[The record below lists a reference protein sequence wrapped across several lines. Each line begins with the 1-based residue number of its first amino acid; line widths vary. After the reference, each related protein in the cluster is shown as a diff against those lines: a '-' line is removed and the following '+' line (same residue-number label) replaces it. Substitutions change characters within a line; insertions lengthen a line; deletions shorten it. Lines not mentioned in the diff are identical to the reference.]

1 MVGAVRCELVMET
14 QSMRGIRPGVVGAVM
29 VAVTMLFVGSFSV
42 AALAAEMKGPEVC
55 KKCHKA
61 EFAVWEGS
69 KHAKSFDDISGLDKT
84 EEILEKLEQDDMEE
98 SEICSQ
104 CHFTLVEETAEAGPA
119 CESCHG
125 AAGDWFRVHNDYGS
139 AKKAEA
145 ESAEHKAQRLAK
157 ARAAGMIWPSA
168 RYDAAA
174 NCFNCHGMARPS
186 LAGEDAAALVA
197 AGHPLNPNFELV
209 AYSQGTV
216 RHRFYAPKASENAP
230 MSPVEAAR
238 WLVTGA
244 AASIVQANA
253 ALKKTDDGAYQA
265 AQKARAA
272 KAMAVLGAIKGSVAE
287 AAAFLSDPSEG
298 NARALVGAIAGQDV
312 SAAVGGMLP
321 KAAAY
326 K

>member
-1 MVGAVRCELVMET
+1 MHGFET
-14 QSMRGIRPGVVGAVM
+14 GVVKAIIAATLV
-29 VAVTMLFVGSFSV
+29 LFLGTFSV
-42 AALAAEMKGPEVC
+42 PAMAADVKGPEVC

-61 EFAVWEGS
+61 EFAVWEGT
-69 KHAKSFDDISGLDKT
+69 KHAKSFDDITGLDKT

-104 CHFTLVEETAEAGPA
+104 CHFTLVEESAEAGPS

-125 AAGDWFRVHNDYGS
+125 AAGDWLKVHNDYGE
-139 AKKAEA
+139 AKKAA
-145 ESAEHKAQRLAK
+145 DESADHKKMRLTK
-157 ARAAGMIWPSA
+157 AAEAGMIWPTA

-174 NCFNCHGMARPS
+174 NCFNCHGMARES
-186 LAGEDAAALVA
+186 LEGDDAAALIA

-209 AYSQGTV
+209 MYSQGSV
-216 RHRFYAPKASENAP
+216 RHRFYAPNAGDNAA
-230 MSPVEAAR
+230 MTPVEAAR
-238 WLVTGA
+238 WFVTGA

-253 ALKKTDDGAYQA
+253 ALGKTDDGAYQA

-272 KAMAVLGAIKGSVAE
+272 KAMAAIGAIKGSVAE
-287 AAAFLSDPSEG
+287 AAAFLSDPSED
-298 NARALVGAIAGQDV
+298 NARALVDAIADKDL

>member
-1 MVGAVRCELVMET
+1 
-14 QSMRGIRPGVVGAVM
+14 MRGFRPGVVAAIIVATVVLVFGA
-29 VAVTMLFVGSFSV
+29 FSV
-42 AALAAEMKGPEVC
+42 PVLAAEMKWPEVC

-69 KHAKSFDDISGLDKT
+69 KHAKSFDDITGLDKT
-84 EEILEKLEQDDMEE
+84 EEILEQLEQDDMEE
-98 SEICSQ
+98 SAICSQ
-104 CHFTLVEETAEAGPA
+104 CHFTLVEDSAEAGPS

-125 AAGDWFRVHNDYGS
+125 AAGDWFAIHNDYGA
-139 AKKAEA
+139 AKKAED
-145 ESAEHKAQRLAK
+145 ESAEHKKMRLAK
-157 ARAAGMIWPSA
+157 AAAAGMIWPGA

-197 AGHPLNPNFELV
+197 AGHPLNPDFELV
-209 AYSQGTV
+209 LYSQGTI
-216 RHRFYAPKASENAP
+216 RHRFYAPKADDNP
-230 MSPVEAAR
+230 VMTPVEAAR

-253 ALKKTDDGAYQA
+253 ALGKTDDGAYQA

-272 KAMAVLGAIKGSVAE
+272 KAMAVIGALKGSVGE

-312 SAAVGGMLP
+312 SAAVGSMLP
-321 KAAAY
+321 QAAAY